1 MNGEEAG
8 NELLRAARARLDRA
22 AERIGLEPWI
32 HARMAE
38 CQRTLTVSVPTR
50 MDDGSVRV
58 FRGYRVQ
65 HNAERGPTK
74 GGVRYH
80 PGLTLGEVQ
89 ALAMLMTWKCA
100 VIGLPYGGAK
110 GGVVCDP
117 REMSP
122 REIERMTRR
131 YTAEISLLIGPNKD
145 IPAPDAGTGPQIM
158 AWMMDTYS
166 MTVGH
171 SVPGVVTGKPVELG
185 GSLGRQEATGRG
197 AAAVLMAAADRIGL
211 LPAQSTVAIQ
221 GFGKVGRAAAKY
233 LHGRGFRITGVTN
246 SRGGVFSP
254 RGLDIPALL
263 EHARTSGDG
272 GFAGFG
278 GGEVVEDG
286 AAANRRLLGMPV
298 DILAPCA
305 TENQITA
312 ENAGNVRAKIVVEG
326 ANGPTTP
333 EADAIL
339 EANGVE
345 VVPDIL
351 ANAGGVSVSYFE
363 WVQDLQAHFWEEED
377 VNRSLERLML
387 RAWNDVAGVA
397 AREKCSLRDAAEI
410 LAVSR
415 VARATKLRGI
425 YP

>member
-1 MNGEEAG
+1 MNGDETG
-8 NELLRAARARLDRA
+8 SGLLRMACARLDRV

-32 HARMAE
+32 HARMRQ
-38 CQRTLTVSVPTR
+38 CQRSLEVSIPTR
-50 MDDGSVRV
+50 MDDGSVCV
-58 FRGYRVQ
+58 FRGFRVQ

-74 GGVRYH
+74 GGIRYH
-80 PGLTLGEVQ
+80 PGLTLAEVQ

-117 REMSP
+117 HAMSRREL
-122 REIERMTRR
+122 ERMTRR

-145 IPAPDAGTGPQIM
+145 IPALLDHVRASP
-158 AWMMDTYS
+158 
-166 MTVGH
+166 
-171 SVPGVVTGKPVELG
+171 E
-185 GSLGRQEATGRG
+185 G
-197 AAAVLMAAADRIGL
+197 AFD
-211 LPAQSTVAIQ
+211 
-221 GFGKVGRAAAKY
+221 
-233 LHGRGFRITGVTN
+233 
-246 SRGGVFSP
+246 
-254 RGLDIPALL
+254 
-263 EHARTSGDG
+263 
-272 GFAGFG
+272 GFG
-278 GGEVVEDG
+278 GGETVADG
-286 AAANRRLLGMPV
+286 PAANKRLLAMPI

-305 TENQITA
+305 MENQITA
-312 ENAGNVRAKIVVEG
+312 DNAADVRAKIVVEG
-326 ANGPTTP
+326 ANAPVTP

-339 EANGVE
+339 AGNGIE

-397 AREKCSLRDAAEI
+397 TREKCRLRDAAEI
-410 LAVSR
+410 LAVTR

>member
-1 MNGEEAG
+1 MNEQTGTGFLQMA
-8 NELLRAARARLDRA
+8 LARLDRV

-32 HARMAE
+32 HARMRQ
-38 CQRTLTVSVPTR
+38 CQRILTVAVPTR
-50 MDDGSVRV
+50 MDDGTVRV
-58 FRGYRVQ
+58 FTGYRVQ

-80 PGLTLGEVQ
+80 PGLTLDEVQ

-100 VIGLPYGGAK
+100 VAGLPYGGAK

-117 REMSP
+117 RAMSR

-131 YTAEISLLIGPNKD
+131 YTTEISLLIGPSKD
-145 IPAPDAGTGPQIM
+145 IPAPDVGTDPQIM

-185 GSLGRQEATGRG
+185 GSLGRLEATGRG
-197 AAAVLMAAADRIGL
+197 AAAVLMAAADRLGL

-263 EHARTSGDG
+263 AHVRADPASSFR
-272 GFAGFG
+272 GFG

-286 AAANRRLLGMPV
+286 PSANRRLLSMPV

-305 TENQITA
+305 LENQITA
-312 ENAGNVRAKIVVEG
+312 ENAPSVRAKIVVEG

-333 EADAIL
+333 DADKIL
-339 EANGVE
+339 EANGVQ

-410 LAVSR
+410 LAVTR